1 MVQMD
6 LIEWMDERARQL
18 APAGPPALPA
28 LPERRGVYDRATG
41 RLCGVVT
48 RLPGVHTPDA
58 LARCFEDH
66 DAVLTDARRFGG

>member
-18 APAGPPALPA
+18 ASDGPGEPPP

-48 RLPGVHTPDA
+48 RLPGPLCPAA
-58 LARCFEDH
+58 LVRCFEDH